1 MAITSTAAVTGQY
14 TVLPTPLNSTTS
26 ATVNT
31 INQSKSDPTYSKLQ
45 PSGKPL
51 PLITALTDVDD
62 VNHPLDDNPLN
73 SFTPDPIAEQER
85 IKQIEQVLQRC
96 NRSLRFHQDEETGKQ
111 IATIVDNKTGD
122 VIRQVP
128 AQELLEL
135 NKNLAKHAL
144 GSISKTV

>member
-1 MAITSTAAVTGQY
+1 MAITSTAATGQY
-14 TVLPTPLNSTTS
+14 TALPTSLNSTTS

-31 INQSKSDPTYSKLQ
+31 ANQSKSDPTYSELP

-85 IKQIEQVLQRC
+85 IKQIEQALQQC

>member
-1 MAITSTAAVTGQY
+1 MAITSTAATGQY
-14 TVLPTPLNSTTS
+14 TALLTSLNSTTS
-26 ATVNT
+26 ATANT
-31 INQSKSDPTYSKLQ
+31 ANQSISDPTYSELP

-85 IKQIEQVLQRC
+85 IKQIEQVLQQV
-96 NRSLRFHQDEETGKQ
+96 NRSLQFHVDDDSGEH
-111 IATIVDNKTGD
+111 IATIVDKTSGE

-135 NKNLAKHAL
+135 NQNLAKHAL